1 MNASTPCPGLGGT
14 QSGSQK
20 PGPTLARVPK
30 RRRSLP
36 KTPPNQAAVLRQLVA
51 AYEAANKVCPSKCK
65 HCVLQTQ
72 TLGFCAFSRAYLMG
86 QGYTEPEIQQLLT
99 KEVPVQ

>member
-1 MNASTPCPGLGGT
+1 MNASTPCPDPEDT
-14 QSGSQK
+14 QFGSRK
-20 PGPTLARVPK
+20 PGPTLARVP
-30 RRRSLP
+30 RRRRKLP
-36 KTPPNQAAVLRQLVA
+36 KTPPEQAAVLQQLVA
-51 AYEAANKVCPSKCK
+51 AYEAANKVCPNRCK
-65 HCVLQTQ
+65 DCVLRSQ